1 MALDPETF
9 DALIDTVRRFVSERL
24 RPLEG
29 AVEEADAIPAE
40 IVQEMRELGLFG
52 LSIAEDYGGLGLTM
66 SEEVRVAIEFGR
78 TTPAFRSAFGT
89 NVGIG
94 SQGLVMAGT
103 DAQKATWLPRI
114 ASGEIITSFA
124 LTEPD
129 VGSDSGAVK
138 LKAVKDGGVY
148 RLTGTKRYIT
158 NADKADLFTVMA
170 RTGEEAGARGV
181 SAFLVPR
188 DLPGM
193 SIAEPEKKMGQKG
206 AKVADVIFDDVPVP
220 AANRLGAEGEGFK
233 IAMRVLDRGRLHIS
247 AVCVGVAE
255 RLIADCVA
263 YATDRKQFG
272 KPIAE
277 HQLIQAM
284 LADSKT
290 EALAA
295 RALVLETAAAKDA
308 GKEVVMESAA
318 AKYFASEMVGRVAD
332 RAVQIF
338 GGAGY
343 IADYGIERLYRDVRL
358 FRIYEGTSQI
368 QQIIIA
374 RETITRVGWP
384 FFSPP
389 ACGRGRGWA
398 RGLSQMMEYAES
410 GSPPPAPSRKR

>member
-9 DALIDTVRRFVSERL
+9 DALIDTVRRFVTDRL
-24 RPLEG
+24 RPLE
-29 AVEEADAIPAE
+29 AQVEADDAIPAE
-40 IVQEMRELGLFG
+40 VVQEMREMGLFG
-52 LSIAEDYGGLGLTM
+52 LSIDEEYGGLGLTM
-66 SEEVRVAIEFGR
+66 LEEAKVAIELGR
-78 TTPAFRSAFGT
+78 TTPAFRSTFGT

-103 DAQKATWLPRI
+103 PEQKAVWLPRI

-124 LTEPD
+124 LTEPE
-129 VGSDSGAVK
+129 VGSDSGAVRTR
-138 LKAVKDGGVY
+138 ARFDGQAY
-148 RLTGTKRYIT
+148 RLSGTKRYIT

-170 RTGEEAGARGV
+170 RTGEDPGARGV

-188 DLPGM
+188 DLAGV
-193 SIAEPEKKMGQKG
+193 SIGEPEKKMGQKG
-206 AKVADVIFDDVPVP
+206 AKVADVHFDDVVVP
-220 AANRLGAEGEGFK
+220 LENRLGAEGEGFK

-263 YATDRKQFG
+263 YATTRTQFG
-272 KPIAE
+272 KTISE
-277 HQLIQAM
+277 HQLIQGM

-290 EALAA
+290 EALVA
-295 RALVLETAAAKDA
+295 RAMVLETAAAKDA
-308 GKEVVMESAA
+308 GKDVVMESAA
-318 AKYFASEMVGRVAD
+318 AKYYASEMVGRVAD

-374 RETITRVGWP
+374 RETIK
-384 FFSPP
+384 
-389 ACGRGRGWA
+389 RGG
-398 RGLSQMMEYAES
+398 
-410 GSPPPAPSRKR
+410 

>member
-1 MALDPETF
+1 MALEPEIF
-9 DALIDTVRRFVSERL
+9 DTLIETIRRFVAERL

-29 AVEEADAIPAE
+29 EVEEADAIPAH
-40 IVQEMRELGLFG
+40 IVQEMRDLGLFG
-52 LSIAEDYGGLGLTM
+52 LSIAEEYGGLGLNM
-66 SEEVRVAIEFGR
+66 VEECKVAVELGR
-78 TTPAFRSAFGT
+78 TTPAFRSTFGT

-103 DAQKATWLPRI
+103 AEQKADWLPRI
-114 ASGEIITSFA
+114 ASGEVVASFA

-138 LKAVKDGGVY
+138 TRAVRDGDVY
-148 RLTGTKRYIT
+148 RLTGTKRFIT
-158 NADKADLFTVMA
+158 NADKAHVFTVMA
-170 RTGEEAGARGV
+170 RTGEEPGGRGV

-188 DLPGM
+188 DLPG
-193 SIAEPEKKMGQKG
+193 ITIGEPEKKMGQKG
-206 AKVADVIFDDVPVP
+206 AKVADVVFDDTPVP
-220 AANRLGAEGEGFK
+220 ASLRLGAEGEGFK
-233 IAMRVLDRGRLHIS
+233 IAMQVLDRGRLHIS

-263 YATDRKQFG
+263 YASERKQFG

-295 RALVLETAAAKDA
+295 KALVLQTAAAKDA
-308 GKEVVMESAA
+308 RENVVMESAA
-318 AKYFASEMVGRVAD
+318 AKYYASEMVGRVAD

-368 QQIIIA
+368 QQLIIA
-374 RETITRVGWP
+374 RETLK
-384 FFSPP
+384 
-389 ACGRGRGWA
+389 RGG
-398 RGLSQMMEYAES
+398 
-410 GSPPPAPSRKR
+410 

>member
-1 MALDPETF
+1 MALDPEIF
-9 DALIDTVRRFVSERL
+9 DALTDTIRRFVAERL
-24 RPLEG
+24 RPLE
-29 AVEEADAIPAE
+29 AEVEEADAIPQAIIE
-40 IVQEMRELGLFG
+40 EMKALGLFG
-52 LSIAEDYGGLGLTM
+52 LSISEEYGGLGLTM
-66 SEEVRVAIEFGR
+66 AEECRVAIEMGR

-94 SQGLVMAGT
+94 SQGIVLAGT
-103 DAQKATWLPRI
+103 AEQKADWLPRI
-114 ASGEIITSFA
+114 ASGEVISSFA

-138 LKAVKDGGVY
+138 TRAVRYGDVY
-148 RLTGTKRYIT
+148 RLTGTKRFIT
-158 NADKADLFTVMA
+158 NADKAHVFTVMA
-170 RTGEEAGARGV
+170 RTGDEAGGRGV

-188 DLPGM
+188 DLPGV
-193 SIAEPEKKMGQKG
+193 SIGAPEKKMGQKG
-206 AKVADVIFDDVPVP
+206 AKVADVIFDDTPVP
-220 AANRLGAEGEGFK
+220 AANRLGGEGEGFR
-233 IAMRVLDRGRLHIS
+233 IAMQVLDRGRLHIS

-263 YATDRKQFG
+263 YATQRKQFG

-277 HQLIQAM
+277 HQLIQA
-284 LADSKT
+284 LIADSKT

-295 RALVLETAAAKDA
+295 RALVLETAGAKDEGA
-308 GKEVVMESAA
+308 NTTMEAAA

-368 QQIIIA
+368 QQLIIA
-374 RETITRVGWP
+374 RETIK
-384 FFSPP
+384 
-389 ACGRGRGWA
+389 RGG
-398 RGLSQMMEYAES
+398 
-410 GSPPPAPSRKR
+410 

>member
-1 MALDPETF
+1 LALDPETF
-9 DALIDTVRRFVSERL
+9 DALIDHIRRFVTDRL
-24 RPLEG
+24 RPLE
-29 AVEEADAIPAE
+29 ADVEAADAIPAD
-40 IVQEMRELGLFG
+40 IVEEMKSMGLFG
-52 LSIAEDYGGLGLTM
+52 LSIAEEYGGLGLTM
-66 SEEVRVAIEFGR
+66 SEECRVAIELGR
-78 TTPAFRSAFGT
+78 TSPAFRSTFGT

-94 SQGLVMAGT
+94 SQGLVMAGS
-103 DAQKATWLPRI
+103 AEQKQMWLPKI
-114 ASGEIITSFA
+114 ASGEIVTSFA

-129 VGSDSGAVK
+129 VGSDSANVK
-138 LKAVKDGGVY
+138 TRAIRDGDGY

-170 RTGEEAGARGV
+170 RTGEQSGASGV

-188 DLPGM
+188 IAAGV
-193 SIAEPEKKMGQKG
+193 SIGEPEKKMGQKG
-206 AKVADVIFDDVPVP
+206 AKVADVILDNVFIPD
-220 AANRLGAEGEGFK
+220 ANRLGAEGEGFK

-263 YATDRKQFG
+263 YARERIQFG

-284 LADSKT
+284 IADSKT

-295 RALVLETAAAKDA
+295 RALMLETAARKDK
-308 GKEVVMESAA
+308 GENVVMESAA
-318 AKYFASEMVGRVAD
+318 AKYYASEMVGRVAD

-374 RETITRVGWP
+374 RETIK
-384 FFSPP
+384 
-389 ACGRGRGWA
+389 RGG
-398 RGLSQMMEYAES
+398 
-410 GSPPPAPSRKR
+410 

>member
-1 MALDPETF
+1 MALDQETF
-9 DALIDTVRRFVSERL
+9 DALIEHIRRFVAERL
-24 RPLEG
+24 RPLE
-29 AVEEADAIPAE
+29 ATVETDDAIPEDVIAE
-40 IVQEMRELGLFG
+40 MKAMGLFG
-52 LSIAEDYGGLGLTM
+52 LSIAEEYGGLGLTM
-66 SEEVRVAIEFGR
+66 SEECQVAMELGR

-94 SQGLVMAGT
+94 SQGLVMAGSPE
-103 DAQKATWLPRI
+103 QKQQWLPKI
-114 ASGEIITSFA
+114 ASGEIVTSFA

-129 VGSDSGAVK
+129 VGSDSANVK
-138 LKAVKDGGVY
+138 TKAVKVDGGY

-170 RTGEEAGARGV
+170 RTSDQPGAAGV
-181 SAFLVPR
+181 SAFLVAR
-188 DLPGM
+188 SGEGV
-193 SIAEPEKKMGQKG
+193 SIGEPEKKMGQKG
-206 AKVADVIFDDVPVP
+206 AKVADVIFDNAFVPE
-220 AANRLGAEGEGFK
+220 ANRLGDEGEGFK

-263 YATDRKQFG
+263 YASERKQFG

-284 LADSKT
+284 IADSKT

-295 RALVLETAAAKDA
+295 RALVLETAARKDK
-308 GKEVVMESAA
+308 GDNVVMESAA

-343 IADYGIERLYRDVRL
+343 IADYGIERLFRDVRL

-374 RETITRVGWP
+374 RETIK
-384 FFSPP
+384 
-389 ACGRGRGWA
+389 RGG
-398 RGLSQMMEYAES
+398 
-410 GSPPPAPSRKR
+410 

>member
-9 DALIDTVRRFVSERL
+9 DALIDTVRRFVAQRL

-29 AVEEADAIPAE
+29 EVEAADAIPDT
-40 IVQEMRELGLFG
+40 IVDEMKALGLFG
-52 LSIAEDYGGLGLTM
+52 LSIAEEFGGLGLTM
-66 SEEVRVAIEFGR
+66 LEECRVAIEMGR
-78 TTPAFRSAFGT
+78 TTPAFRSTFGT

-103 DAQKATWLPRI
+103 PEQKAQWLPRI

-138 LKAVKDGGVY
+138 ARAVRDGDVY
-148 RLTGTKRYIT
+148 RLSGTKRFIT
-158 NADKADLFTVMA
+158 NADKASLFTVMA
-170 RTGEEAGARGV
+170 RTGDEPGARGV

-188 DLPGM
+188 DLPGV
-193 SIAEPEKKMGQKG
+193 SIGEPEKKMGQKG

-220 AANRLGAEGEGFK
+220 VGNRLGEEGEGFK

-247 AVCVGVAE
+247 AVSVGVAE

-263 YATDRKQFG
+263 YASERKQFG

-290 EALAA
+290 ECLAA

-308 GKEVVMESAA
+308 GKDVVMESAA
-318 AKYFASEMVGRVAD
+318 AKLFATEMVGRVAD

-343 IADYGIERLYRDVRL
+343 IEDYGIERLYRDVRL

-368 QQIIIA
+368 QQLIIA
-374 RETITRVGWP
+374 RETLK
-384 FFSPP
+384 
-389 ACGRGRGWA
+389 RGG
-398 RGLSQMMEYAES
+398 
-410 GSPPPAPSRKR
+410 